1 MATESQ
7 VLTQTI
13 IKTPDV
19 SKLPALN
26 AEAMLK
32 IRVVD
37 DETKATAA
45 QYGKSANDY
54 IKSVEKL
61 FNDPTEPGGVGVIE
75 AAYRVHR
82 FLTGLRGKFTKTATD
97 VMEHCR
103 KEIAA
108 YDDKV
113 ERERLALQRRL
124 QEEEDRNAR
133 ANAEEERQRQIEE
146 LRKAQEEAERKQA
159 EAEDDALPWEQDLAV
174 SAAATQVAELQQQ
187 LEAVAAA
194 PIVVEA
200 PRIIVPEAPKVD
212 GVGSRNTPLKYR
224 VVDLNA
230 LIQAAAKNPALQ
242 EYLEINDVRVKAKLK
257 LVGEKIGDSVP
268 GVEAY
273 REKSVTF
280 R

>member
-1 MATESQ
+1 MATEQ
-7 VLTQTI
+7 PVLTQTV

-32 IRVVD
+32 VRVVD
-37 DETKATAA
+37 DETKAVAA
-45 QYGKSANDY
+45 QYGLAAHDY
-54 IKSVEKL
+54 VGQVTAL
-61 FNDPTEPGGVGVIE
+61 FKEPTE
-75 AAYRVHR
+75 AANKVHK
-82 FLTGLRGKFTKTATD
+82 FLTGLRAKLAKTAEE
-97 VMEHCR
+97 VEAHCR
-103 KEIAA
+103 REIVA

-124 QEEEDRNAR
+124 QEEEDRKAR
-133 ANAEEERQRQIEE
+133 EKAQAERDAEVER

-174 SAAATQVAELQQQ
+174 SAAATQVAEIRQQ

-200 PRIIVPEAPKVD
+200 PRIVVPEAPKVD

-224 VVDLNA
+224 VVNLNA
-230 LIQAAAKNPALQ
+230 LIQAAAKTPALA
-242 EYLEINDVRVKAKLK
+242 EYLEVNDVMVKAKLK
-257 LVGEKIGDSVP
+257 LVGEKIGNYVP